1 MSPLAPKRRRP
12 RLCILLA
19 LRPRAGAK
27 FCGRPVAKTC
37 SRPIDGQLG
46 RARWAGTG
54 TAQESTA
61 LSRSGPGAGGLVPGP
76 CQAPGRAWAAIKA
89 HGTSTGPARQ
99 KRRHGE
105 ARPRP
110 VRHGGGPMGTPQP
123 PPRAPGDRWIVPLG
137 RRSARWWLGYISPG
151 AGRPPSQP

>member
-1 MSPLAPKRRRP
+1 MHATVNKYKGVWLSGIA
-12 RLCILLA
+12 
-19 LRPRAGAK
+19 
-27 FCGRPVAKTC
+27 
-37 SRPIDGQLG
+37 GQLG

-61 LSRSGPGAGGLVPGP
+61 LSRPGPGAGGLVPGP
-76 CQAPGRAWAAIKA
+76 CQAPGHAWAAIKA

-137 RRSARWWLGYISPG
+137 RRSGRWLLGYISPG